1 VSDELRFT
9 DTPPDEQWRAPKA
22 KVRLTPSRCVGVI
35 NGRVN
40 VSKIDFA
47 HETINLNK
55 VEMRTKGKTCEDEN
69 PLTFSC
75 REKLAN
81 LD

>member
-1 VSDELRFT
+1 MPFPGEQRT
-9 DTPPDEQWRAPKA
+9 APDVKR
-22 KVRLTPSRCVGVI
+22 RLTPCGRVGVI
-35 NGRVN
+35 NGGVD
-40 VSKIDFA
+40 VAKIDFA

-55 VEMRTKGKTCEDEN
+55 SGNEYEEQKTCEDEN

>member
-1 VSDELRFT
+1 MAVEVTR
-9 DTPPDEQWRAPKA
+9 Q
-22 KVRLTPSRCVGVI
+22 LTPSRCVGVI
-35 NGRVN
+35 DGGVD
-40 VSKIDFA
+40 VTKIDFA

-55 VEMRTKGKTCEDEN
+55 MGNEDEETRLCEDEN